1 MKLLEILKKE
11 NVGKRYVHGNLH
23 IKIKCDVDRVF
34 PVNLKNELITLQ
46 PELLDDNWKEFEYPT
61 GLERVSRGNEY
72 FYLELCNVIEVCR
85 DNDYECLN
93 DNKKYNIGNY
103 FNDKK
108 LAEFVKKEIELLFLY
123 HKYSKNKK
131 GFYYIEYK
139 KEKDTFIPNLSLSC
153 TNSIGGCFSFESVK
167 DAEAFL
173 NDDKVYELLNSIK
186 NSKYFKGINNISANN
201 EL

>member
-46 PELLDDNWKEFEYPT
+46 PELLDDNWKEFEHST
-61 GLERVSRGNEY
+61 GMERVSMGNKY
-72 FYLELCNVIEVCR
+72 FYVGLYNVIEVCC
-85 DNDYECLN
+85 DKDYEGLS
-93 DNKKYNIGNY
+93 DISKYNIGNY

-108 LAEFVKKEIELLFLY
+108 LAEFVKKEIELLLLY

-131 GFYYIEYK
+131 GTYYIEYN
-139 KEKDTFIPNLSLSC
+139 KEKDTFITSYCPSYIKSL
-153 TNSIGGCFSFESVK
+153 IGTFSFESMEN
-167 DAEAFL
+167 AEDFL
-173 NDDKVYELLNSIK
+173 NDDKVSELLNSIK
-186 NSKYFKGINNISANN
+186 NAKYFKGINNISTNN